1 MSAENT
7 EWSVELTQGREAY
20 SKMKLYYFC
29 LSLIILSMSL
39 LCTSGQV
46 EMSESRESR
55 IFGLDLDWNAIY
67 ENNFEPT
74 NFFTILLQ
82 NLFPVAISAVA
93 GIIFGPFYPVSYYDF
108 YITFIL
114 YFRVQHLAARG

>member
-20 SKMKLYYFC
+20 SKMKLYYVC
-29 LSLIILSMSL
+29 LSLIVLIISL
-39 LCTSGQV
+39 VCTSGQV

-67 ENNFEPT
+67 EGNFEPT
-74 NFFTILLQ
+74 NFFSNLVQ
-82 NLFPVAISAVA
+82 NLVPVVISAVA
-93 GIIFGPFYPVSYYDF
+93 GIIFGPFYQVSCFDIN
-108 YITFIL
+108 ITFIL
-114 YFRVQHLAARG
+114 